1 MSLGIPEG
9 TSQVAPF
16 KERHP
21 VLSSIPEGDFPR
33 TVGLRLDPKVT
44 AEFQPLL
51 KSALATAL
59 EYRDSPIEDLQ
70 VIIPVNGDSV
80 FSTYATNYLEGYL
93 SSAGAAQLTR
103 NNVSVSWEGSRA
115 GLSNASVRR
124 IEDAENASP
133 TNPDLRLHLVFG
145 DGPEKQ
151 PNLIIDPVISERVV
165 GDQNKVV
172 TFPEFTT
179 SAVDA
184 AIASLAVP
192 PQSTI
197 SE

>member
-1 MSLGIPEG
+1 MTLGIPEG
-9 TSQVAPF
+9 TSQGAPF

-21 VLSSIPEGDFPR
+21 VLSSIPEGEFPR

-51 KSALATAL
+51 KSVLATAL
-59 EYRDSPIEDLQ
+59 EYKDSPMEDLQ
-70 VIIPVNGDSV
+70 VIIPVDGDSV
-80 FSTYATNYLEGYL
+80 FSTYATNFLEGYL
-93 SSAGAAQLTR
+93 SSSGAQLTR

-133 TNPDLRLHLVFG
+133 TNPDLRLHLIFG

-151 PNLIIDPVISERVV
+151 PDLIIDPVISERVI
-165 GDQNKVV
+165 GDQNKIV

-184 AIASLAVP
+184 AIAGLAMP